1 MKSSTALSGG
11 TKRRLV
17 IGGLNCSL
25 VLVLPPRCGSV
36 CALGGVT
43 AAAAPAASGAH
54 PGVLD
59 LHQLVAPDDH
69 LVGPFGC
76 RGRRREERGVRQRAD
91 STTWH
96 TLPTHLKSLF
106 ASSKKRHN
114 CVEVDVR

>member
-43 AAAAPAASGAH
+43 AAAVAAAAAAAAASGAH

-76 RGRRREERGVRQRAD
+76 RGDGERRGASDREQTVQRGTRFQ
-91 STTWH
+91 H
-96 TLPTHLKSLF
+96 I
-106 ASSKKRHN
+106 
-114 CVEVDVR
+114 